1 MGKTLEKLGNYFLGL
16 DIIEYYKTLKQK
28 NPGEVKQLNQERN
41 IYVIIG
47 KVIPNILDVS
57 GIIGLGLWE
66 LGPTLVGSTLIGGSE
81 ALRHAV
87 QGFYEEGK
95 MDHGYEEYKKAVG
108 EVISTL
114 VKLSKQQ
121 K

>member
-1 MGKTLEKLGNYFLGL
+1 MGILKKLGNYFLGL
-16 DIIEYYKTLKQK
+16 DIIKYYKTLKQK
-28 NPGEVKQLNQERN
+28 NPDDIKQLSLERN
-41 IYVIIG
+41 KYIIIG

-57 GIIGLGLWE
+57 GAIGLGLWE

-81 ALRHAV
+81 ALRHAM

-95 MDHGYEEYKKAVG
+95 MDHRYQEHKKAVG

-114 VKLSKQQ
+114 EKISKQ